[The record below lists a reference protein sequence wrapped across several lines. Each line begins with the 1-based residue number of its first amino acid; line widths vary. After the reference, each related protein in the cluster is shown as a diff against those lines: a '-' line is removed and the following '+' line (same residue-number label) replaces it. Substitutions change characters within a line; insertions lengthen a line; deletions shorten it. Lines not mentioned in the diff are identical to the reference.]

1 MTASLLP
8 GSWVKVA
15 VVIAAVFIISTI
27 WLLQLDTSVRT
38 EVERLRG
45 SLLGCGESKAKSEE
59 KEDEMRSVEE
69 KCVYEY
75 NLTLSFE
82 STMGRTVMLDR
93 WGIELMCSILRPD
106 MDVLEYGSG
115 GSTTFFSQFVK
126 TWTSMEHD
134 SNWEPKV
141 KNTLA
146 KLPWGDK
153 VTLYLVP
160 RDMQSKSFEGNE
172 QEYRSYIDKPAS
184 LNRKWDLI
192 IDDGRARVGVGR
204 GVVNHK
210 LLAPNGRLMIHD
222 WERKE
227 YKQLVTDVG
236 FKVLR
241 EDKKSPRHMAL
252 LYLEN

>member
-1 MTASLLP
+1 
-8 GSWVKVA
+8 
-15 VVIAAVFIISTI
+15 
-27 WLLQLDTSVRT
+27 
-38 EVERLRG
+38 
-45 SLLGCGESKAKSEE
+45 
-59 KEDEMRSVEE
+59 
-69 KCVYEY
+69 
-75 NLTLSFE
+75 
-82 STMGRTVMLDR
+82 
-93 WGIELMCSILRPD
+93 
-106 MDVLEYGSG
+106 
-115 GSTTFFSQFVK
+115 
-126 TWTSMEHD
+126 
-134 SNWEPKV
+134 V

-146 KLPWGDK
+146 KLPWGDR

-160 RDMQSKSFEGNE
+160 RDMPSKSFEGNE

-184 LNRKWDLI
+184 LNRQWDLI

-236 FKVLR
+236 FKVHR

>member
-1 MTASLLP
+1 MTSSLLP

-15 VVIAAVFIISTI
+15 VIIAALFILSTI
-27 WLLQLDTSVRT
+27 WLLQLNTSVRS

-45 SLLGCGESKAKSEE
+45 SLLGCADTKNTGGEEE
-59 KEDEMRSVEE
+59 KEMTTAE
-69 KCVYEY
+69 KCGYEY

-93 WGIELMCSILRPD
+93 WGVELMCSILRPD

-126 TWTSMEHD
+126 SWTSMEHD
-134 SNWEPKV
+134 NNWEPKV
-141 KNTLA
+141 KNTLK
-146 KLPWGDK
+146 KLPWGDR

-160 RDMQSKSFEGNE
+160 RDMPSKSFEGNE
-172 QEYRSYIDKPAS
+172 EEYRSYIDKPAS
-184 LNRKWDLI
+184 LGRKFDLI

-210 LLAPNGRLMIHD
+210 LLAPGGRLMIHD

-227 YKQLVTDVG
+227 YKQLVSDVG
-236 FKVLR
+236 FSVDR
-241 EDKKSPRHMAL
+241 EDKKSKRHMAL
-252 LYLEN
+252 LKLE